1 MRQRLGIAIAL
12 LGSPKLLIL
21 DEPINGLDP
30 TGIKEIRDLILKIN
44 KERNVT
50 ILISSHLLDELSKI
64 VTTYGII
71 KNGVLVEEISSDE
84 LLSRCQQYF
93 KLTATPVDQTA
104 DLLKERYGFT
114 NLWIEDGSFKIT
126 DPIESVPELIRF
138 LVQNDID
145 IEEATMLNC
154 SLEDYFIERMV

>member
-1 MRQRLGIAIAL
+1 M
-12 LGSPKLLIL
+12 
-21 DEPINGLDP
+21 
-30 TGIKEIRDLILKIN
+30 
-44 KERNVT
+44 
-50 ILISSHLLDELSKI
+50 LDELSKI

-84 LLSRCQQYF
+84 LLSRCQQSF

-104 DLLKERYGFT
+104 GLLKERYSFT

-126 DPIESVPELIRF
+126 DPIESIPELIRF